1 MSQRLTVMMSNQ
13 VGLFVSPFYNN
24 LLLFLRIWWPLLK
37 QLTSKI
43 SKIKTKKP
51 KWLNQRWSRSTQGS
65 KALAIRKIKQC
76 SSSKCVKVKRL

>member
-37 QLTSKI
+37 QLTSKNLQNQDKETKMVE
-43 SKIKTKKP
+43 SK
-51 KWLNQRWSRSTQGS
+51 
-65 KALAIRKIKQC
+65 
-76 SSSKCVKVKRL
+76 VE